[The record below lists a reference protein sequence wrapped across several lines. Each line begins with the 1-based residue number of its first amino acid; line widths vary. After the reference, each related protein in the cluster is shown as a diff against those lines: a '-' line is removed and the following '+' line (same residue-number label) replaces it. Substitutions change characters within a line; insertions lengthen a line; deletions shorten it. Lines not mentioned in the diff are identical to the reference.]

1 MLKTLAKYMNSSTKY
16 FNEKNELWGITDWT
30 VRKTYTMLFWKSR
43 YTKIL
48 WGGSWYFELF

>member
-1 MLKTLAKYMNSSTKY
+1 MK
-16 FNEKNELWGITDWT
+16 KNELWGITDWT